1 MFMGDQAEALRR
13 MVNRKTRSKP
23 RVIAVTSGK
32 GGVGKTNVSV
42 NLALKLVQSGYKVVL
57 FDADL
62 GLANVDIVLGLAPAF
77 TLADVLKGNKSV
89 EEIMIDGPLGL
100 KVLPGGSGV
109 YDLANLSQWR
119 LQEFINALMVLERN
133 FDFVI
138 IDTGAGL
145 HKTVLSFVLSVE
157 EVLVVTTPEP
167 TALTDAY
174 GMIKVIKQQN
184 PNTSVS
190 IIANMV
196 SSPSDGDGVA
206 RKLNLVL
213 KQFMNCK
220 VGYAGCVM
228 LDDSVSRSVV
238 EQSPFVLSY
247 PSSLASRSIDKIAQ
261 YLLGE
266 TKRRNE
272 TGIRAF
278 FNKMYSLLQK

>member
-1 MFMGDQAEALRR
+1 
-13 MVNRKTRSKP
+13 
-23 RVIAVTSGK
+23 
-32 GGVGKTNVSV
+32 V

-213 KQFMNCK
+213 KQFMNCE

>member
-119 LQEFINALMVLERN
+119 LQEFINALMVLEK
-133 FDFVI
+133 F
-138 IDTGAGL
+138 
-145 HKTVLSFVLSVE
+145 
-157 EVLVVTTPEP
+157 
-167 TALTDAY
+167 
-174 GMIKVIKQQN
+174 
-184 PNTSVS
+184 
-190 IIANMV
+190 
-196 SSPSDGDGVA
+196 
-206 RKLNLVL
+206 
-213 KQFMNCK
+213 
-220 VGYAGCVM
+220 
-228 LDDSVSRSVV
+228 
-238 EQSPFVLSY
+238 
-247 PSSLASRSIDKIAQ
+247 
-261 YLLGE
+261 
-266 TKRRNE
+266 
-272 TGIRAF
+272 
-278 FNKMYSLLQK
+278 

>member
-213 KQFMNCK
+213 KQFMNCE